1 MISVPMEKGENMK
14 GTSKFEYS
22 AFMDDCG
29 MFRWFAVSK
38 QKYTQEEA
46 YEIFE
51 RETDER
57 AANCRIP
64 DCAVVWRAGIVD
76 GERYVSWW
84 LELDATGTEPRH
96 CPVWAFEY

>member
-1 MISVPMEKGENMK
+1 MK
-14 GTSKFEYS
+14 GTSKFEYDS
-22 AFMDDCG
+22 FDGGGWQC
-29 MFRWFAVSK
+29 FFAVSK

-64 DCAVVWRAGIVD
+64 DCAVRWRAGINED
-76 GERYVSWW
+76 GEPVVGWW
-84 LELDATGTEPRH
+84 LELDADGTEPCC